1 MNNENIFNS
10 LSTPVPP
17 VRRELQLI
25 PIKNNG
31 ESLLYFHDSLEY
43 MPSNFALDQRVEPVL
58 TLLNGNLSCNQISE
72 MLNNQIKAT
81 EVLNFAQL
89 LDESRA
95 LYSQFYKS
103 FSNQTEVDFENNKI
117 RPPAFS
123 GDSYPS
129 ESDDMITFLEEI
141 FSEVPSNG
149 KLTHTPKALYAPH
162 IDLKVGSKQY
172 AEAFHLIKHLR
183 PKRVVL
189 LATSHYSGYYK
200 SLYDDFPFIGSE
212 KTFQLPGREFKPD
225 LDTIRHFKKS
235 SPNNGFTTLDRAH
248 RIEHSIELH
257 LLFAGAIWPHE
268 IEIVPILIG
277 SLDELY
283 YHPSGEL
290 AEKCDLFSQQLQ
302 EIDDPE
308 TFFLISGDLSHV
320 GKKFGDSTPAS
331 SLRNDVE
338 ISDKTFID
346 IAEKG
351 DQKKLL
357 RHISKDFDSTRIC
370 GFPPLYTFLNSF
382 PGIEGKSLNYHW
394 WDEKERESAVSFGTV
409 IY

>member
-1 MNNENIFNS
+1 MNNGNIFNS
-10 LSTPVPP
+10 LSAPVPP

-25 PIKNNG
+25 PVKNNG
-31 ESLLYFHDSLEY
+31 ERLLYFHDSLEY
-43 MPSNFALDQRVEPVL
+43 MPPNFALDQRVEPVL

-89 LDESRA
+89 LDESRV

-103 FSNQTEVDFENNKI
+103 FSNQTEVDFEKNKI

-129 ESDDMITFLEEI
+129 ESDDLIAFLEGI
-141 FSEVPSNG
+141 FSEVSSNG
-149 KLTHTPKALYAPH
+149 KISHTPKALYAPH

-183 PKRVVL
+183 PKRVVV

-200 SLYDDFPFIGSE
+200 SQYDDFPFIGTE
-212 KTFQLPGREFKPD
+212 KTFQLPGRVFKPE
-225 LDTIRHFKKS
+225 LDAIRHFKKS
-235 SPNNGFTTLDRAH
+235 SPKNGFTTLDRAH

-268 IEIVPILIG
+268 FEIVPILIG

-290 AEKCDLFSQQLQ
+290 AKKCDLFSQQLQ

-308 TFFLISGDLSHV
+308 TFFLISGELSHV
-320 GKKFGDSTPAS
+320 GKKFGDSIPAS

-338 ISDKTFID
+338 GYD
-346 IAEKG
+346 IH
-351 DQKKLL
+351 
-357 RHISKDFDSTRIC
+357 RYC
-370 GFPPLYTFLNSF
+370 
-382 PGIEGKSLNYHW
+382 
-394 WDEKERESAVSFGTV
+394 
-409 IY
+409 